1 PEGAGPT
8 RRARRLRRRRR
19 RLAAED
25 ARMSLAAATLP
36 LALSKNDIATYI
48 SALFVVYTILI
59 LLNILISFVPRM
71 PYSPWL
77 RAVLDFITEST
88 DPYLNIFRRVMRPI
102 GGSSGFA
109 FDLSPILALI
119 VLGIAEGI
127 VVGALS

>member
-1 PEGAGPT
+1 MTAV
-8 RRARRLRRRRR
+8 
-19 RLAAED
+19 LA
-25 ARMSLAAATLP
+25 SLP
-36 LALSKNDIATYI
+36 MALSKNDIATYV

>member
-1 PEGAGPT
+1 MT
-8 RRARRLRRRRR
+8 
-19 RLAAED
+19 AAV
-25 ARMSLAAATLP
+25 ASLP
-36 LALSKNDIATYI
+36 LALSRNDIATYI

-88 DPYLNIFRRVMRPI
+88 DPYLNIFRSFMKPI
-102 GGSSGFA
+102 GGGGFA

-119 VLGIAEGI
+119 VLGLAEGI
-127 VVGALS
+127 VVGALQ

>member
-1 PEGAGPT
+1 MMTGA
-8 RRARRLRRRRR
+8 
-19 RLAAED
+19 LA
-25 ARMSLAAATLP
+25 SLP
-36 LALSKNDIATYI
+36 LALSRNDIATYV
-48 SALFVVYTILI
+48 SALFVVYTIMI

-88 DPYLNIFRRVMRPI
+88 DPYLNIFRSFMKPI
-102 GGSSGFA
+102 GGGGFA

-127 VVGALS
+127 VVGALQ

>member
-1 PEGAGPT
+1 MTA
-8 RRARRLRRRRR
+8 A
-19 RLAAED
+19 LA
-25 ARMSLAAATLP
+25 SLP
-36 LALSKNDIATYI
+36 LALSRNDIATYI

-88 DPYLNIFRRVMRPI
+88 DPYLNIFRSFMKPI
-102 GGSSGFA
+102 GGGGFA

-119 VLGIAEGI
+119 VLGLAEGI
-127 VVGALS
+127 VVGALQ

>member
-1 PEGAGPT
+1 MT
-8 RRARRLRRRRR
+8 TI
-19 RLAAED
+19 LAA
-25 ARMSLAAATLP
+25 LP
-36 LALSKNDIATYI
+36 LALTKNDVATYV

-77 RAVLDFITEST
+77 RIVLDFITETT

-102 GGSSGFA
+102 GGGGMA

-119 VLGIAEGI
+119 VLGLAEGI

>member
-1 PEGAGPT
+1 MS
-8 RRARRLRRRRR
+8 
-19 RLAAED
+19 AA
-25 ARMSLAAATLP
+25 LATLP
-36 LALSKNDIATYI
+36 LALSKNDIATYV

-71 PYSPWL
+71 PFYSPWF

-88 DPYLNIFRRVMRPI
+88 DPYLNIFRRLMRPI
-102 GGSSGFA
+102 GGAGGFA
-109 FDLSPILALI
+109 FDLSPIIALI

>member
-1 PEGAGPT
+1 MSAVI
-8 RRARRLRRRRR
+8 
-19 RLAAED
+19 AA
-25 ARMSLAAATLP
+25 LP
-36 LALSKNDIATYI
+36 LALSKNDFATYI

-77 RAVLDFITEST
+77 RAVLDFITETT
-88 DPYLNIFRRVMRPI
+88 DPYLNIFRRLMRPI
-102 GGSSGFA
+102 GGSGGFS

-119 VLGIAEGI
+119 VLGLAEGI